1 MIFFC
6 ADGLVYFLFII
17 RETSSEDGNG
27 CRDPQSAII
36 WREVLNE
43 ISLSNPSL
51 QSPGNSHGRG
61 NRKIGRRRGDGDQE
75 SKGL

>member
-1 MIFFC
+1 MIFC
-6 ADGLVYFLFII
+6 CTDGLVYFLVII

-36 WREVLNE
+36 WREILNGS
-43 ISLSNPSL
+43 SLSNPSL
-51 QSPGNSHGRG
+51 QSPGNPYERG
-61 NRKIGRRRGDGDQE
+61 NRKIVRPRGDGDQE